1 MQNIVLNN
9 EVNSLITYYMPM
21 GEKSLLELYKLA
33 TSSFQ
38 RVLEVEAIN
47 LIKK

>member
-38 RVLEVEAIN
+38 RVLEVD
-47 LIKK
+47 

>member
-21 GEKSLLELYKLA
+21 GEKAYLNF
-33 TSSFQ
+33 T
-38 RVLEVEAIN
+38 N
-47 LIKK
+47 

>member
-1 MQNIVLNN
+1 MQNIVVNN
-9 EVNSLITYYMPM
+9 EVLNSLITYYMPM

-38 RVLEVEAIN
+38 RVLEVEARS
-47 LIKK
+47 